1 MEYNERRDYMRENM
15 DVKQMKRIYICSIF
29 MMGIMILIFGNGA
42 KAEGLLQLQAT
53 ISDYQNVLL
62 QWESDSVE
70 NTFQIQRCDSGSDA
84 YTILATLSGQEGI
97 IKCHDYNVNM
107 GQEYTYKIV
116 QISEDTVLR
125 ESELVTLRVTL
136 VTPTK
141 VKTKIIKNS
150 RIQVSWK
157 KVNRATSYTV
167 YRSNRSN
174 KGYKKLATV
183 KKNSYTDYD
192 VEKGKSYYYKIE
204 ANYQKKKAYTS
215 AKSEVAGAHMKPA
228 TPEVVGIYAKKKIKL
243 TWKKIKG
250 ADVYYIY
257 KKNAKGQYKKVKETK
272 KLYYSDSNVKKD
284 KKYSYQVV
292 AVCKVDGKLI
302 KGNPSTA
309 CDVLAS
315 ELDPNKKMVALT
327 YDDGPGRYTEDILKC
342 LKNNQGKATFYVIGC
357 NINSYKNALIE
368 ADKMGCEI
376 GNHTYNHPD
385 LTRQTDESIKKEL
398 DDTDAKI
405 KKLIGHTAV
414 TMRPPGGTIDDRVVQ
429 TIQKPIIL
437 WSVDTRDWEHRDSSR
452 TVRIVMNNVRD
463 GDIILMHD
471 IYGPTK
477 DASLVLIPQLRRA
490 GYQLVTISELAQYR
504 GYTLE
509 QGGVY
514 RNFRKKR

>member
-1 MEYNERRDYMRENM
+1 MEYNERRDYMRENI
-15 DVKQMKRIYICSIF
+15 DVKQIKKIYIYIVLVMGSI
-29 MMGIMILIFGNGA
+29 MLLFGNRVN
-42 KAEGLLQLQAT
+42 AEGILQLQAMV
-53 ISDYQNVLL
+53 SDYQNVLL
-62 QWESDSVE
+62 QWESDSVN
-70 NTFQIQRCDSGSDA
+70 NTFQIQRCDSGVDA
-84 YTILATLSGQEGI
+84 YTILATISGQEGS
-97 IKCHDYNVNM
+97 IKCHDYNVKI
-107 GQEYTYKIV
+107 GQNYTYRVV
-116 QISEDTVLR
+116 QVLGEEVLR
-125 ESELVTLRVTL
+125 ESEAVTLRVTL
-136 VTPTK
+136 ATPTK
-141 VKTKIIKNS
+141 VKTKIIKDS

-174 KGYKKLATV
+174 KGYTKLTTV

-204 ANYQKKKAYTS
+204 ANYHKKKDYTS
-215 AKSEVAGAHMKPA
+215 AKSEMADAHMKPA
-228 TPEVVGIYAKKKIKL
+228 MPEVIGSYAKKKIKL

-272 KLYYSDSNVKKD
+272 KLHYIDSKVKKD
-284 KKYSYQVV
+284 TKYSYQVV
-292 AVCKVDGKLI
+292 AVCKADGKLI
-302 KGNPSTA
+302 KGKASA
-309 CDVLAS
+309 SCEVLAADI
-315 ELDPNKKMVALT
+315 DPKKKMVALT

-342 LKNNQGKATFYVIGC
+342 LKNNQAKATFYVIGC
-357 NINSYKNALIE
+357 NVNSYKDALIE

-405 KKLIGHTAV
+405 KKLIGHNAV
-414 TMRPPGGTIDDRVVQ
+414 TMRPPGGTLDDRVESI
-429 TIQKPIIL
+429 IQKPIIL
-437 WSVDTRDWEHRDSSR
+437 WSVDTRDWEHRDSGR
-452 TVRIVMNNVRD
+452 TVSIVMNNVRD

-471 IYGPTK
+471 IYGPTR

-490 GYQLVTISELAQYR
+490 GYQLVTVSELAQYR

-509 QGGVY
+509 KGKVY